1 MGQRAF
7 LGKRHNIV
15 THTSGNRP
23 AVAYKQG
30 SLNVVDYNQELKLE
44 KARKKLSLVSGY
56 DNLPSDERK
65 QIKTMLSRMTTE
77 DLINVIEN
85 TVSMDSVEDIRAYFR
100 HFDYLLK

>member
-7 LGKRHNIV
+7 LGKRHNII

-23 AVAYKQG
+23 AVAYEQG
-30 SLNVVDYNQELKLE
+30 SLNVVDYNQEIKLE
-44 KARKKLSLVSGY
+44 RAKKKLSLVSGY
-56 DNLPSDERK
+56 DNLPSTEKK
-65 QIKTMLSRMTTE
+65 QINTMLLRMDTQ

-85 TVSMDSVEDIRAYFR
+85 TVSMDSIADIRAYFR